1 LDRGDD
7 TASHH
12 LLSDG
17 GIIMSDLRIKPN
29 TDNGDLS
36 KDLEPITFG
45 DYKIKL
51 RDMLNPT
58 LLREK
63 FEKVDGQENKDK
75 EKA

>member
-1 LDRGDD
+1 LNRTRT
-7 TASHH
+7 TA
-12 LLSDG
+12 
-17 GIIMSDLRIKPN
+17 ICP
-29 TDNGDLS
+29 

-75 EKA
+75 EKLDICFVFLYKWDNRK